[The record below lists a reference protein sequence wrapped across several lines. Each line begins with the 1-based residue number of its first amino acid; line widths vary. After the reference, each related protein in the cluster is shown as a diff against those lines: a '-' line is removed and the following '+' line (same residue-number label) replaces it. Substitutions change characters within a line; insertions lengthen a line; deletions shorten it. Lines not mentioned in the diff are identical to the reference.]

1 MGIKTLPPMERR
13 LVACNAKSYRI
24 RNLRNLAMG
33 VARHSGTPRPSAPA
47 PVPGRPC
54 PLARSPMDSSGDHGV
69 GAYARAREESATRAS
84 PLSSPKSATLDV
96 RTPTGP
102 RGLPEP
108 RARLARAPEGGEW
121 RSDGHT
127 YAESGRWRPWFQPVQ
142 EGANIVN
149 VNAYNPRRK
158 APRIAERMRP
168 DGSPLLLRVIGLL
181 GSS

>member
-33 VARHSGTPRPSAPA
+33 VARHSGPPRPSAPA
-47 PVPGRPC
+47 PVPGSPC
-54 PLARSPMDSSGDHGV
+54 PLARRPMDSSGDHGV

-102 RGLPEP
+102 RGWPEP
-108 RARLARAPEGGEW
+108 RARLARAS
-121 RSDGHT
+121 R
-127 YAESGRWRPWFQPVQ
+127 GRPMAIGWPYLCGIWPLASMVPACAGRRQHCECQCLQPAQ
-142 EGANIVN
+142 EGSADGGAN
-149 VNAYNPRRK
+149 A
-158 APRIAERMRP
+158 A
-168 DGSPLLLRVIGLL
+168 SW
-181 GSS
+181 